1 MIALILFSLIHVP
14 INIPAFALSTNTDAN
29 MNKELI
35 AHGISNMLA
44 GAGCGLQNYL
54 AYTQSVLYDKS
65 GGSGRVSGLAV
76 ATLTAILFF
85 VGPTIA
91 SYIPRCMAGTL
102 LLHVGIDLFLEGV
115 WDSYGKF
122 DLLEYTGIWLIV
134 IVMSIYGME
143 AAMVAGGI
151 AAVSTYAV
159 QNVAYLSPIRG
170 VMPATTLRS
179 SDWNRNA
186 ASEAILVN
194 SDTGRSR
201 ILVIQLQGHL
211 FFGNTAFLT
220 DQMHDLLSPSSKK
233 KEDNETE
240 SNVSGEM
247 KVPLVLIIDFG
258 LVLGIDSSADHAI
271 VKLKDSIL
279 KEYHINLCV
288 FVTGSDEGFPTEF
301 DLSDQLSMDYNK
313 HSEAFSP
320 SDETSLLLG
329 QNEDAESQENSQYV
343 GSRVC
348 NSLDIALMEA
358 EDALIARQNPLLIE
372 NDILSERTLNVQ
384 SDRLSLQEERKEF
397 VSKFKDLCADDIS
410 SDEANKIFASFER
423 EVFHEGEI
431 IWKQNDQ
438 SNSVKLLLLGR
449 LIAELENE
457 AGTTEIVPV
466 GSMIGELG
474 LVNGNPRMSTVRCL
488 SKEAVLYSMSRTSF
502 QELISKQPHL
512 ARYIDL
518 ICVKYLA
525 LRVQHVSNRIFETR
539 CLPV

>member
-258 LVLGIDSSADHAI
+258 LVLGIDSSAAHAI

-358 EDALIARQNPLLIE
+358 EDALIARQNPLLLE

-384 SDRLSLQEERKEF
+384 SNRLSLQEERKEF

>member
-258 LVLGIDSSADHAI
+258 LVLGIDSSAAHAI